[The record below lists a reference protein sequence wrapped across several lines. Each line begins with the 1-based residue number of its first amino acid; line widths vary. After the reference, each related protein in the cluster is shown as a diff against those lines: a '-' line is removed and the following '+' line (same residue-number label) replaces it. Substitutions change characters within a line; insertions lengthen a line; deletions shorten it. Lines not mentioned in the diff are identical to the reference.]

1 MTPDRV
7 LVVAATAAVCVSS
20 LASCT
25 GMGVKPTAA
34 HVQSATTD
42 LQPIIDKAPYWCDF
56 VPYVALSRITGL
68 QAAKL
73 TEAKDGWLRDQGLCL
88 VRDTNENGALGIDWS
103 QRDARMT
110 TDLQARRY
118 QQYRPA
124 WLPKLLGYGF
134 AVKSIDNIS
143 NRPYYVI
150 AAFTCG
156 RAQPWL
162 SIDLRQVSP
171 GRNFVQ
177 DLTALMRIAEQRFGT
192 LHGCS
197 PMPL

>member
-42 LQPIIDKAPYWCDF
+42 LQPIIDNAPYWCDY
-56 VPYVALSRITGL
+56 VPHVALSRITGL

-103 QRDARMT
+103 QR
-110 TDLQARRY
+110 
-118 QQYRPA
+118 
-124 WLPKLLGYGF
+124 
-134 AVKSIDNIS
+134 
-143 NRPYYVI
+143 
-150 AAFTCG
+150 
-156 RAQPWL
+156 
-162 SIDLRQVSP
+162 
-171 GRNFVQ
+171 
-177 DLTALMRIAEQRFGT
+177 
-192 LHGCS
+192 
-197 PMPL
+197 